1 MIKPYKFEILFF
13 FEILMITFSLS
24 VVGLYIYLL
33 IYWKSTFLYSLVI
46 FSLATIE
53 YVARRMVET
62 NNYLNGKIKKTT
74 KEIFWRNLNSLVAF
88 SIITIFS
95 FVVSFY
101 EEKAKMNENYNL
113 DITHT
118 IQIQEIE
125 TNFR

>member
-13 FEILMITFSLS
+13 FEILMIAFSLS
-24 VVGLYIYLL
+24 VVGLYLYLL
-33 IYWKSTFLYSLVI
+33 ISWKSTILYSLVI

-53 YVARRMVET
+53 YVARRMIET
-62 NNYLNGKIKKTT
+62 NNYLHGKIKKTT

-101 EEKAKMNENYNL
+101 EEKAKMNKNYNWS
-113 DITHT
+113 ISHT

>member
-13 FEILMITFSLS
+13 FEILMIAFSLS

-74 KEIFWRNLNSLVAF
+74 KEIFWRNLVSLVAF

-101 EEKAKMNENYNL
+101 EEETKMNKNYNWH
-113 DITHT
+113 ITHN

-125 TNFR
+125 TNLR

>member
-24 VVGLYIYLL
+24 VVGLYLYLL

-53 YVARRMVET
+53 YVARRMIET
-62 NNYLNGKIKKTT
+62 NNYLHGKIKKTT
-74 KEIFWRNLNSLVAF
+74 KEIFWRNLISLVAF

-95 FVVSFY
+95 FTVSFY
-101 EEKAKMNENYNL
+101 EEKAKMNKNYNWNMY
-113 DITHT
+113 HT
-118 IQIQEIE
+118 IQIQEID
-125 TNFR
+125 TNLR

>member
-13 FEILMITFSLS
+13 FEILMIAFSLS
-24 VVGLYIYLL
+24 VVGLYLYLL
-33 IYWKSTFLYSLVI
+33 IYWKSTILYSLVI

-62 NNYLNGKIKKTT
+62 NNYLKGKTKKTT
-74 KEIFWRNLNSLVAF
+74 KEIFWRNLISLVAF

-101 EEKAKMNENYNL
+101 EEKAKMNKNYNW
-113 DITHT
+113 DISHT

>member
-13 FEILMITFSLS
+13 FEILMIAFSLS

-33 IYWKSTFLYSLVI
+33 IYWKSTFLYSLII

-62 NNYLNGKIKKTT
+62 NNYLNGKTKKTT
-74 KEIFWRNLNSLVAF
+74 KEIFWRNLISLVAF

-113 DITHT
+113 DIIHT

>member
-13 FEILMITFSLS
+13 FEILMIAFSLS
-24 VVGLYIYLL
+24 VVGLYLYLL

-74 KEIFWRNLNSLVAF
+74 KEIFWRNLISLVAF

-95 FVVSFY
+95 FAVSFY
-101 EEKAKMNENYNL
+101 EEKAKMNKNYNWNMYNN
-113 DITHT
+113 
-118 IQIQEIE
+118 IQIQEID

>member
-13 FEILMITFSLS
+13 FEILMIAFSLS
-24 VVGLYIYLL
+24 VVGLYLYLL
-33 IYWKSTFLYSLVI
+33 ISWKSTILYSLVI

-53 YVARRMVET
+53 YVARRMIET

-74 KEIFWRNLNSLVAF
+74 KEIFWRNLISLVAF

>member
-13 FEILMITFSLS
+13 FEILMIAFSLS
-24 VVGLYIYLL
+24 VVGLYLYLL
-33 IYWKSTFLYSLVI
+33 ISWKSTILYSLVI

-53 YVARRMVET
+53 YVARRMIET

-74 KEIFWRNLNSLVAF
+74 KEIFWRNLISLIAF

>member
-24 VVGLYIYLL
+24 VVWLYLYLL
-33 IYWKSTFLYSLVI
+33 IYWKSTILYSLVI

-53 YVARRMVET
+53 YVARRMIET

-74 KEIFWRNLNSLVAF
+74 KEIFWRNLISLVAF

>member
-1 MIKPYKFEILFF
+1 MIKSYKFEILFF
-13 FEILMITFSLS
+13 FEILMIAFSLS
-24 VVGLYIYLL
+24 VVGLYLYLL

-74 KEIFWRNLNSLVAF
+74 KEIFWRNLISLVAF

-101 EEKAKMNENYNL
+101 EEEAKMNKNYNWH
-113 DITHT
+113 ITHT

-125 TNFR
+125 TNLR

>member
-13 FEILMITFSLS
+13 FEILMIAFSLS
-24 VVGLYIYLL
+24 VVGLYLYLL
-33 IYWKSTFLYSLVI
+33 ISWKSTILYSLVI

-53 YVARRMVET
+53 YVARRMIET
-62 NNYLNGKIKKTT
+62 NNYLHVKIKKTT
-74 KEIFWRNLNSLVAF
+74 KEIFWRNLISLVAF

-113 DITHT
+113 DITHN